1 MDPTKLTTK
10 LRFNLQ
16 YMTDEN
22 LEGRYIAKSI
32 TVPSRYGWLILVS
45 FAFTILESYA
55 KRKGAGNG
63 NQ

>member
-16 YMTDEN
+16 YMTDET

-32 TVPSRYGWLILVS
+32 TVPSRYGWLIIIS
-45 FAFTILESYA
+45 FAITLFESYA
-55 KRKGAGNG
+55 KRKGADNG
-63 NQ
+63 SQ